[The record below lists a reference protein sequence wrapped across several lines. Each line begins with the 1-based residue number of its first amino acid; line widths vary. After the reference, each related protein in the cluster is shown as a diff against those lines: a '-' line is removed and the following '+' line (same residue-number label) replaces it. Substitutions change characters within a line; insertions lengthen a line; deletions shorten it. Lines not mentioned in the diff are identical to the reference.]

1 MKAIILTLVLQGI
14 LCIGQA
20 QFSRHIIELTDKKGT
35 IHALSNPQTF
45 LSSEAIARRKQF
57 NIAIDS
63 TDLPV
68 SKVYLDSIA
77 KAGKVEI
84 LNSSKWLNQVL
95 IKTTD
100 QAALNKISQFPFVK
114 KRSPI
119 ANRPSTINEEK
130 FIETVTETN
139 VSQTI
144 ASTKAT
150 TLNYGN
156 SSKQVNIHE
165 GEFLHN
171 KGFQGKGI
179 KIAVLDAGFFKYQNI
194 AAFDSLKINGQ
205 LKMTWDFVDN
215 NPSVNE
221 DDAHGMQCLS
231 VLAANLP
238 GTFVGTAPAASYYLF
253 RTEDVATEFPVEE
266 QNWLAAAERADS
278 IGVQMISS
286 SLGYNTFDDA
296 RFNYTYADLNGKKT
310 MITRGATM
318 ATNKGMIV
326 MNSAGNSGNSAWK
339 YLLAPSDAVDV
350 LAVGAVNNLKQ
361 VAPFSSFG
369 PSSDNRVKPDIAS
382 VGWNTFLISTNGTVA
397 QANGTSF
404 SNPNIA
410 GLIACLWQA
419 FPEFSNKE
427 IIETVR
433 KSSDRYNNPDA
444 RTGYGI
450 PNMRLAYGMLE
461 RESNIRKAKGLL
473 KADRLKV
480 YPNPITNEFTIV
492 YNGKTNGK
500 LLVQLLSIEGKLIR
514 NLSYDVLENEYYFFN
529 VNGLGS
535 QASGQYILSYK
546 DGAGAGTLRIMK

>member
-1 MKAIILTLVLQGI
+1 MKSIFLAILLQGM
-14 LCIGQA
+14 LTIGQA
-20 QFSRHIIELTDKKGT
+20 QYTRHIIELTDKKGT
-35 IHALSNPQTF
+35 VHSLSNPQTF
-45 LSSEAIARRKQF
+45 LSTETIARRKQF

-77 KAGKVEI
+77 RAGKVEI

-100 QAALNKISQFPFVK
+100 QAALNKISQFAFVK
-114 KRSPI
+114 RRAPI
-119 ANRPSTINEEK
+119 ANRPNAINEEK
-130 FIETVTETN
+130 FIETITETN
-139 VSQTI
+139 VTQTV
-144 ASTKAT
+144 ASTKTT
-150 TLNYGN
+150 TLKYGN

-194 AAFDSLKINGQ
+194 AAFDSLKVNGQ

-215 NPSVNE
+215 NASVNE

-231 VLAANLP
+231 ILAANLP
-238 GTFVGTAPAASYYLF
+238 GAFVGTAPSSSYYLF
-253 RTEDVATEFPVEE
+253 RTEDVASEFPVEE

-278 IGVQMISS
+278 IGVQLISS

-296 RFNYTYADLNGKKT
+296 SFNYTYSDMNGKKT
-310 MITRGATM
+310 MVTRGAAM
-318 ATNKGMIV
+318 ASNKGMIV
-326 MNSAGNSGNSAWK
+326 MNSAGNSGSSAWK
-339 YLLAPSDAVDV
+339 YLIAPADGVDV
-350 LAVGAVNNLKQ
+350 LAVGAVNSLKQ
-361 VAPFSSFG
+361 IAPFSSFG

-410 GLIACLWQA
+410 GLVACLWQA

-427 IIETVR
+427 IIAAVR
-433 KSSDRYNNPDA
+433 KSGDRYSNPDV

-450 PNMRLAYGMLE
+450 PNMRLAYEMLE
-461 RESNIRKAKGLL
+461 KERNIKKAKDIL
-473 KADRLKV
+473 KTDRLKI
-480 YPNPITNEFTIV
+480 YPNPMTDQFTIV

-500 LLVQLLSIEGKLIR
+500 LRVQLLSIEGKLIR

-535 QASGQYILSYK
+535 QASGQYILSYH
-546 DGAGAGTLRIMK
+546 DGVGEGTIRIMK

>member
-1 MKAIILTLVLQGI
+1 MKAIILTILLQGI
-14 LCIGQA
+14 FTIGHA
-20 QFSRHIIELTDKKGT
+20 QYTRHIIELTDKKGS
-35 IHALSNPQTF
+35 IHTLSNPQTF
-45 LSSEAIARRKQF
+45 LSPETIARRKQF

-63 TDLPV
+63 SDLPV
-68 SKVYLDSIA
+68 SKVYLDSIS

-84 LNSSKWLNQVL
+84 INTSKWLNQVL
-95 IKTTD
+95 IKTSD

-119 ANRPSTINEEK
+119 ANRPSSINQEK

-144 ASTKAT
+144 AATKAT

-156 SSKQVNIHE
+156 SIKQVNIHE

-171 KGFQGKGI
+171 KGFQGNGI

-215 NPSVNE
+215 NASVNE

-238 GTFVGTAPAASYYLF
+238 GAFVGTAPAASYYLF
-253 RTEDVATEFPVEE
+253 RTEDAATEFPVEE

-296 RFNYTYADLNGKKT
+296 SFNYTYADMNGKKT

-318 ATNKGMIV
+318 ASNKGMIV
-326 MNSAGNSGNSAWK
+326 MNSAGNSGSTAWK
-339 YLLAPSDAVDV
+339 YLIAPADAVDV

-382 VGWNTFLISTNGTVA
+382 VGWNTFLINTNGNVA

-410 GLIACLWQA
+410 GLVACLWQA

-433 KSSDRYNNPDA
+433 KSSARYNNPDA

-461 RESNIRKAKGLL
+461 KESNIRKAKGIL

-480 YPNPITNEFTIV
+480 YPNPITDDFTIV
-492 YNGKTNGK
+492 YNGKNNGK
-500 LLVQLLSIEGKLIR
+500 LSLQLLSIEGKLIR

-529 VNGLGS
+529 VNGMGAL
-535 QASGQYILSYK
+535 APGQYILSYQ
-546 DGAGAGTLRIMK
+546 DSVGAGSLRIMK

>member
-1 MKAIILTLVLQGI
+1 MKAIILTILLQGI
-14 LCIGQA
+14 FTIGHA
-20 QFSRHIIELTDKKGT
+20 QYTRHIIELTDKKGS
-35 IHALSNPQTF
+35 IHTLSNPQTF
-45 LSSEAIARRKQF
+45 LSPETIARRKQF

-63 TDLPV
+63 SDLPV
-68 SKVYLDSIA
+68 SKVYLDSIS

-84 LNSSKWLNQVL
+84 INTSKWLNQVL
-95 IKTTD
+95 IKTSD

-119 ANRPSTINEEK
+119 ANRPSSINQEK

-144 ASTKAT
+144 AATKAT

-156 SSKQVNIHE
+156 SIKQVNIHE

-171 KGFQGKGI
+171 KGFQGNGI

-215 NPSVNE
+215 NASVNE

-238 GTFVGTAPAASYYLF
+238 GAFVGTAPAASYYLF
-253 RTEDVATEFPVEE
+253 RTEDAATEFPVEE

-296 RFNYTYADLNGKKT
+296 RFNYTYADMNGKKT

-318 ATNKGMIV
+318 ASNKGMIV
-326 MNSAGNSGNSAWK
+326 MNSAGNSGSTAWK
-339 YLLAPSDAVDV
+339 YLIAPADAVDV

-382 VGWNTFLISTNGTVA
+382 VGWNTFLINTNGNVA

-410 GLIACLWQA
+410 GLVACLWQA

-461 RESNIRKAKGLL
+461 KESNIRKAKGIL

-480 YPNPITNEFTIV
+480 YPNPITDDFTIV
-492 YNGKTNGK
+492 YNGKNNGK
-500 LLVQLLSIEGKLIR
+500 LSLQLLSIEGKLIR

-529 VNGLGS
+529 VNGLG
-535 QASGQYILSYK
+535 ALAPGQYILSYQ
-546 DGAGAGTLRIMK
+546 DSVGAGSLRIMK

>member
-1 MKAIILTLVLQGI
+1 MKAIFLAILLQGI
-14 LCIGQA
+14 FAIGQA
-20 QFSRHIIELTDKKGT
+20 QYTRHIIELTDKKGT
-35 IHALSNPQTF
+35 VHSLSNPQTF
-45 LSSEAIARRKQF
+45 LSAETIARRKQF

-95 IKTTD
+95 IKTSD

-119 ANRPSTINEEK
+119 ANRPSAINEEK
-130 FIETVTETN
+130 FIETITETN
-139 VSQTI
+139 LTQTV

-156 SSKQVNIHE
+156 SIKQVNIHE

-171 KGFQGKGI
+171 KGFQGNGI

-215 NPSVNE
+215 NASVNE

-231 VLAANLP
+231 ILAANLP
-238 GTFVGTAPAASYYLF
+238 GAFVGTAPASSYYLF
-253 RTEDVATEFPVEE
+253 RTEDVASEFPVEE

-278 IGVQMISS
+278 IGVQLISS

-296 RFNYTYADLNGKKT
+296 SFNYTYADMNGKKT
-310 MITRGATM
+310 MITRGAAM
-318 ATNKGMIV
+318 ASNKGMIV
-326 MNSAGNSGNSAWK
+326 MNSAGNSGSSAWK
-339 YLLAPSDAVDV
+339 YLIAPSDGIDV
-350 LAVGAVNNLKQ
+350 LAVGAVNSLKQ
-361 VAPFSSFG
+361 IAPFSSYG

-397 QANGTSF
+397 QGNGTSF

-410 GLIACLWQA
+410 GLVACLWQA

-427 IIETVR
+427 IIAAVR
-433 KSSDRYNNPDA
+433 KSGDRYSNPDV

-450 PNMRLAYGMLE
+450 PNMRLAYEMLE
-461 RESNIRKAKGLL
+461 RERNSIKAKGIL
-473 KADRLKV
+473 KADRLRI
-480 YPNPITNEFTIV
+480 YPNPMTDQFTIV

-500 LLVQLLSIEGKLIR
+500 LSVQLLSMDGKMIR

-529 VNGLGS
+529 VNGLGI
-535 QASGQYILSYK
+535 QGSGQYILSYK
-546 DGAGAGTLRIMK
+546 DGIGAGTLRIMK

>member
-1 MKAIILTLVLQGI
+1 MKEIILTLVLQGI

-20 QFSRHIIELTDKKGT
+20 QYTRHIIELTDKKGT
-35 IHALSNPQTF
+35 THALSNPQTF
-45 LSSEAIARRKQF
+45 LSSETIARRKQF

-77 KAGKVEI
+77 NAGKIEI

-95 IKTTD
+95 IKTSD

-194 AAFDSLKINGQ
+194 TAFDSLKINGQ

-215 NPSVNE
+215 NASVNE

-238 GTFVGTAPAASYYLF
+238 GAFVGTAPAASYYLF

-296 RFNYTYADLNGKKT
+296 RFNYTYADMNGKKT

-326 MNSAGNSGNSAWK
+326 MNSAGNSGSSAWK
-339 YLLAPSDAVDV
+339 YLLAPADAVDV

-382 VGWNTFLISTNGTVA
+382 VGWNTFLINTNGNVA

-410 GLIACLWQA
+410 GLVACLWQA

-461 RESNIRKAKGLL
+461 KENNIRKAKGIL

-480 YPNPITNEFTIV
+480 YPNPITDEFTIV
-492 YNGKTNGK
+492 YNGKNNGK
-500 LLVQLLSIEGKLIR
+500 LSLQLLSIEGKLIR

-546 DGAGAGTLRIMK
+546 DGLGAGTLRIMK

>member
-1 MKAIILTLVLQGI
+1 MRAIILAILLQGI
-14 LCIGQA
+14 FTIGHA
-20 QFSRHIIELTDKKGT
+20 QFTRHIIELTDKKGT
-35 IHALSNPQTF
+35 IHTLSNPQTF
-45 LSSEAIARRKQF
+45 LSPETISRRKQF

-84 LNSSKWLNQVL
+84 INSSKWLNQVL
-95 IKTTD
+95 IKTSD
-100 QAALNKISQFPFVK
+100 QSALNKISQFPFVK
-114 KRSPI
+114 KRFPI
-119 ANRPSTINEEK
+119 ASRPSTINQEK

-144 ASTKAT
+144 AATKAT

-156 SSKQVNIHE
+156 SIKQVNIHE

-171 KGFQGKGI
+171 KGFQGNGI

-194 AAFDSLKINGQ
+194 AAFDSLKINGR
-205 LKMTWDFVDN
+205 LKMTWDFIDN
-215 NPSVNE
+215 NASVNE

-231 VLAANLP
+231 ILAANLP
-238 GTFVGTAPAASYYLF
+238 GTFVGTAPASSYYLF
-253 RTEDVATEFPVEE
+253 RTEDAASEFPVEE
-266 QNWLAAAERADS
+266 QNWLAAAEKADS

-296 RFNYTYADLNGKKT
+296 SFNYTYADMNGKKT

-318 ATNKGMIV
+318 ASNKGMIV
-326 MNSAGNSGNSAWK
+326 MNSAGNSGSTAWK
-339 YLLAPSDAVDV
+339 YLIAPADAVDV

-397 QANGTSF
+397 QGNGTSF

-410 GLIACLWQA
+410 GLVACLWQA

-427 IIETVR
+427 IIDAVR
-433 KSSDRYNNPDA
+433 KSGDRYSNPDA

-450 PNMRLAYGMLE
+450 PNMRLAYEMLDKE
-461 RESNIRKAKGLL
+461 RKIRKAKAIL
-473 KADRLKV
+473 KADRLRI
-480 YPNPITNEFTIV
+480 YPNPMTDQFTIV
-492 YNGKTNGK
+492 YNGKSNGK
-500 LLVQLLSIEGKLIR
+500 LSAQLLSMEGKLIR
-514 NLSYDVLENEYYFFN
+514 TLSYDVLENEYYFFN
-529 VNGLGS
+529 VNGLG
-535 QASGQYILSYK
+535 ALPFGQYILSYQ
-546 DGAGAGTLRIMK
+546 DGVGAGTLRIMK

>member
-1 MKAIILTLVLQGI
+1 MKAIILTILLQGI
-14 LCIGQA
+14 FTIGHA
-20 QFSRHIIELTDKKGT
+20 QYTRHIIELTDKKGS
-35 IHALSNPQTF
+35 IHTLSNPQTF
-45 LSSEAIARRKQF
+45 LSPETIARRKQF

-63 TDLPV
+63 SDLPV
-68 SKVYLDSIA
+68 SKVYLDSIS

-84 LNSSKWLNQVL
+84 INTSKWLNQVL
-95 IKTTD
+95 IKTSD

-119 ANRPSTINEEK
+119 ANRPSSINQEK

-144 ASTKAT
+144 AATKAT

-156 SSKQVNIHE
+156 SIKQVNIHE

-171 KGFQGKGI
+171 KGFQGNGI

-215 NPSVNE
+215 NASVNE

-238 GTFVGTAPAASYYLF
+238 GAFVGTAPAASYYLF
-253 RTEDVATEFPVEE
+253 RTEDAATEFPVEE

-286 SLGYNTFDDA
+286 SLGYNTFDDV
-296 RFNYTYADLNGKKT
+296 RFNYTYADMNGKKT

-318 ATNKGMIV
+318 ASNKGMIV
-326 MNSAGNSGNSAWK
+326 MNSAGNSGSTAWK
-339 YLLAPSDAVDV
+339 YLIAPADAVDV

-382 VGWNTFLISTNGTVA
+382 VGWNTFLINTNGNVA

-410 GLIACLWQA
+410 GLVACLWQA

-461 RESNIRKAKGLL
+461 KESNIRKAKGIL

-480 YPNPITNEFTIV
+480 YPNPITDDFTIV
-492 YNGKTNGK
+492 YNGKNNGK
-500 LLVQLLSIEGKLIR
+500 LSLQLLSIEGKMIR

-529 VNGLGS
+529 VNGLG
-535 QASGQYILSYK
+535 ALAPGQYILSYQ
-546 DGAGAGTLRIMK
+546 DSVGAGSLRIMK

>member
-1 MKAIILTLVLQGI
+1 MKALILTLFFQGI

-20 QFSRHIIELTDKKGT
+20 QFTRHIIELTDKKGT
-35 IHALSNPQTF
+35 THVLSNPQTF

-84 LNSSKWLNQVL
+84 LNTSKWLNQVL
-95 IKTTD
+95 IKTSD
-100 QAALNKISQFPFVK
+100 QAALIKISQFPFVK

-215 NPSVNE
+215 NASVNE

-231 VLAANLP
+231 ILAANLP
-238 GTFVGTAPAASYYLF
+238 GAFVGTAPAASYYLF

-278 IGVQMISS
+278 IGVQLISS

-339 YLLAPSDAVDV
+339 YLLAPADAVDV

-361 VAPFSSFG
+361 IAPFSSFG

-410 GLIACLWQA
+410 GLVACLWQA
-419 FPEFSNKE
+419 FPEFTNKE
-427 IIETVR
+427 IIEAVR
-433 KSSDRYNNPDA
+433 KSSDSYNNPNA

-461 RESNIRKAKGLL
+461 KESNIRKAKGIL

-480 YPNPITNEFTIV
+480 YPNPIIDEFTIV

-500 LLVQLLSIEGKLIR
+500 LSLQLLSIEGKLIR
-514 NLSYDVLENEYYFFN
+514 NLSYNVMENEYYFFN

-535 QASGQYILSYK
+535 LGAGQYILSYQ
-546 DGAGAGTLRIMK
+546 DSVGSGSLRIMK

>member
-1 MKAIILTLVLQGI
+1 MKAIFLAILLQGI
-14 LCIGQA
+14 FAIGQA
-20 QFSRHIIELTDKKGT
+20 QYTRHIIELTDKKGT
-35 IHALSNPQTF
+35 VHSLSNPQTF
-45 LSSEAIARRKQF
+45 LSTETIARRKQF

-95 IKTTD
+95 IKTSD

-114 KRSPI
+114 KRFPI
-119 ANRPSTINEEK
+119 ANRPNTNSEEK
-130 FIETVTETN
+130 FIETITETN
-139 VSQTI
+139 LTQTV

-156 SSKQVNIHE
+156 SIKQVNIHE

-171 KGFQGKGI
+171 KGFQGNGI

-215 NPSVNE
+215 NASVNE

-231 VLAANLP
+231 ILAANLP
-238 GTFVGTAPAASYYLF
+238 GAFVGTAPASSYYLF
-253 RTEDVATEFPVEE
+253 RTEDVASEFPVEE

-278 IGVQMISS
+278 IGVQLISS

-296 RFNYTYADLNGKKT
+296 SFNYTYADMNGKKT
-310 MITRGATM
+310 MITRGAAM
-318 ATNKGMIV
+318 ASNKGMIV
-326 MNSAGNSGNSAWK
+326 MNSAGNSGSSAWK
-339 YLLAPSDAVDV
+339 YLIAPSDGIDV
-350 LAVGAVNNLKQ
+350 LAVGAVNSLKQ
-361 VAPFSSFG
+361 IAPFSSYG

-397 QANGTSF
+397 QGNGTSF

-410 GLIACLWQA
+410 GLVACLWQA

-427 IIETVR
+427 IIAAVR
-433 KSSDRYNNPDA
+433 KSGDRYSNPDV

-450 PNMRLAYGMLE
+450 PNMRLAYEILE
-461 RESNIRKAKGLL
+461 KERNSRKAKGIL
-473 KADRLKV
+473 KADRLRI
-480 YPNPITNEFTIV
+480 YPNPMTDQFTIV

-500 LLVQLLSIEGKLIR
+500 LLVQLLSMDGKMIR

-529 VNGLGS
+529 VNGLGI
-535 QASGQYILSYK
+535 QGSGQYILSYK
-546 DGAGAGTLRIMK
+546 DGIGAGTLKIMK

>member
-1 MKAIILTLVLQGI
+1 MKAIILTLVFQGI

-296 RFNYTYADLNGKKT
+296 GFNYTYADLNGKKT

-461 RESNIRKAKGLL
+461 KESNIRKAKGLL

-546 DGAGAGTLRIMK
+546 DGESAGTLRIMK

>member
-14 LCIGQA
+14 LCIGHA
-20 QFSRHIIELTDKKGT
+20 QFTRHIIELTDKKGT

-114 KRSPI
+114 KGSPI
-119 ANRPSTINEEK
+119 ANRPSIINEEK

-139 VSQTI
+139 ISQRI

-238 GTFVGTAPAASYYLF
+238 GAFVGTAPGASYYLF

-266 QNWLAAAERADS
+266 QNWLAAAEKADS

-326 MNSAGNSGNSAWK
+326 MNSAGNSGNSSWK
-339 YLLAPSDAVDV
+339 YILAPSDAVDV

-461 RESNIRKAKGLL
+461 KESNIRKAKGLL

-480 YPNPITNEFTIV
+480 FPNPMTDEFTIV

-546 DGAGAGTLRIMK
+546 DGEGAGTLRIMK

>member
-296 RFNYTYADLNGKKT
+296 GFNYTYADLNGKKT

-461 RESNIRKAKGLL
+461 KESNIRKAKGLL

-546 DGAGAGTLRIMK
+546 DGESAGTLRIMK

>member
-1 MKAIILTLVLQGI
+1 MKAIILTILLQGI
-14 LCIGQA
+14 FTIGHA
-20 QFSRHIIELTDKKGT
+20 QYTRHIIELTDKKGS
-35 IHALSNPQTF
+35 IHTLSNPQTF
-45 LSSEAIARRKQF
+45 LSPETIARRKQF

-63 TDLPV
+63 SDLPV
-68 SKVYLDSIA
+68 SKVYLDSIS

-84 LNSSKWLNQVL
+84 INTSKWLNQVL
-95 IKTTD
+95 IKTSD

-119 ANRPSTINEEK
+119 ANRPSSINQEK

-144 ASTKAT
+144 AATKAT

-156 SSKQVNIHE
+156 SIKQVNIHE

-171 KGFQGKGI
+171 KGFQGNGI

-215 NPSVNE
+215 NASVNE

-238 GTFVGTAPAASYYLF
+238 GAFVGTAPAASYYLF
-253 RTEDVATEFPVEE
+253 RTEDAATEFPVEE

-296 RFNYTYADLNGKKT
+296 RFNYTYADMNGKKT

-318 ATNKGMIV
+318 ASNKGMIV
-326 MNSAGNSGNSAWK
+326 MNSAGNSGSTAWK
-339 YLLAPSDAVDV
+339 YLIAPADAVDV

-382 VGWNTFLISTNGTVA
+382 VGWNTFLINTNGNVA

-410 GLIACLWQA
+410 GLVACLWQA

-461 RESNIRKAKGLL
+461 KESNIRKAKGIL
-473 KADRLKV
+473 KADLLKV
-480 YPNPITNEFTIV
+480 YPNPITDDFTIV
-492 YNGKTNGK
+492 YNGKNNGK
-500 LLVQLLSIEGKLIR
+500 LSLQLLSIEGKLIR

-529 VNGLGS
+529 VNGLG
-535 QASGQYILSYK
+535 ALAPGQYILSYQ
-546 DGAGAGTLRIMK
+546 DSVGAGSLRIMK

>member
-1 MKAIILTLVLQGI
+1 MKSTILVILFHAILTTGH
-14 LCIGQA
+14 A
-20 QFSRHIIELTDKKGT
+20 QYSRYIIELTDKKGT
-35 IHALSNPQTF
+35 SHSLANPQTY
-45 LSSEAIARRKQF
+45 LSPETIARRKQF
-57 NIAIDS
+57 SIAIDS

-95 IKTTD
+95 IRTTD
-100 QAALNKISQFPFVK
+100 QAALNKISQYAFVK

-119 ANRPSTINEEK
+119 ANRPSATNEGK
-130 FIETVTETN
+130 FIETITAIN
-139 VSQTI
+139 GSQTI
-144 ASTKAT
+144 ASTKTT
-150 TLNYGN
+150 TLKYGN
-156 SSKQVNIHE
+156 SSRQVSIHE

-179 KIAVLDAGFFKYQNI
+179 KIAVLDAGFLRYQNI

-205 LKMTWDFVDN
+205 LKMTWDFVN
-215 NPSVNE
+215 NNASVNE
-221 DDAHGMQCLS
+221 DDAHGTHCLS
-231 VLAANLP
+231 ILAANLP
-238 GTFVGTAPAASYYLF
+238 GAFVGTAPASSYYLF
-253 RTEDVATEFPVEE
+253 RTEDVASEFPVEE

-286 SLGYNTFDDA
+286 SLGYYTFDDA
-296 RFNYTYADLNGKKT
+296 SFNYTYADMNGKKT
-310 MITRGATM
+310 MVTRAASM
-318 ATNKGMIV
+318 ASNKGMIV
-326 MNSAGNSGNSAWK
+326 MNSAGNSGSSAWK
-339 YLLAPSDAVDV
+339 YIIAPADGVDV

-361 VAPFSSFG
+361 IAPFSSFG

-427 IIETVR
+427 IIAAVR
-433 KSSDRYNNPDA
+433 KSGDRYSNPDI

-450 PNMRLAYGMLE
+450 PNMRLAYEMLE
-461 RESNIRKAKGLL
+461 KEMDSRKAKAIL
-473 KADRLKV
+473 KADRIKI
-480 YPNPITNEFTIV
+480 YPNPMTDQFTIV
-492 YNGKTNGK
+492 YNGKANGK
-500 LLVQLLSIEGKLIR
+500 LSVQLLSMDGKLIR
-514 NLSYDVLENEYYFFN
+514 NLSYEVMENEYYFFN
-529 VNGLGS
+529 VTGLAA
-535 QASGQYILSYK
+535 QAPGQYMLSYQ
-546 DGAGAGTLRIMK
+546 DGIGAGTLRIMK

>member
-1 MKAIILTLVLQGI
+1 
-14 LCIGQA
+14 
-20 QFSRHIIELTDKKGT
+20 
-35 IHALSNPQTF
+35 
-45 LSSEAIARRKQF
+45 
-57 NIAIDS
+57 
-63 TDLPV
+63 V

-95 IKTTD
+95 IRTTD

-139 VSQTI
+139 ISQTI

-150 TLNYGN
+150 ILNYGN

-238 GTFVGTAPAASYYLF
+238 GAFVGTAPAASYYLF

-326 MNSAGNSGNSAWK
+326 MKSAGNSGNSAWK
-339 YLLAPSDAVDV
+339 YLLAPADAVDV

-461 RESNIRKAKGLL
+461 KESNIRKAKVLL
-473 KADRLKV
+473 KVDRLKV
-480 YPNPITNEFTIV
+480 YPNPMTDEFTIV

-546 DGAGAGTLRIMK
+546 DGVGAGTLRIMK

>member
-1 MKAIILTLVLQGI
+1 MKAIILTLLLQGI

-20 QFSRHIIELTDKKGT
+20 QFTRHIIELTDKKGT
-35 IHALSNPQTF
+35 THALSNPQTF
-45 LSSEAIARRKQF
+45 LSSETITRRKQF

-95 IKTTD
+95 IKTSD

-119 ANRPSTINEEK
+119 ANRPSTINEDK

-156 SSKQVNIHE
+156 SIKQVNIHE

-215 NPSVNE
+215 NASVNE

-238 GTFVGTAPAASYYLF
+238 GAFVGTAPAASYYLF

-296 RFNYTYADLNGKKT
+296 RFNYTYADMNGKKT

-326 MNSAGNSGNSAWK
+326 MNSAGNSGSTAWK
-339 YLLAPSDAVDV
+339 YLIAPADAVDV

-382 VGWNTFLISTNGTVA
+382 VGWNTFLINTNGNVA

-410 GLIACLWQA
+410 GLVACLWQA

-461 RESNIRKAKGLL
+461 KENNIRKAKDIL
-473 KADRLKV
+473 KTDRLKV
-480 YPNPITNEFTIV
+480 YPNPMTDEFTIV

-500 LLVQLLSIEGKLIR
+500 LSLQLLSMEGKLIR

-546 DGAGAGTLRIMK
+546 DGLGAGTLRIMK

>member
-57 NIAIDS
+57 NITIDS

-68 SKVYLDSIA
+68 SKAYLDSIA

-114 KRSPI
+114 KTSPI

-139 VSQTI
+139 ASQTI

-326 MNSAGNSGNSAWK
+326 MNSAGNSGNSSWK

-382 VGWNTFLISTNGTVA
+382 VGWNTFLISINGTVA

-480 YPNPITNEFTIV
+480 YPNPMTDEFTIV

-546 DGAGAGTLRIMK
+546 DGEGAGTLRIMK

>member
-14 LCIGQA
+14 FCVGQA
-20 QFSRHIIELTDKKGT
+20 QYTRHIIELTDKKGT
-35 IHALSNPQTF
+35 THALSNPQTF
-45 LSSEAIARRKQF
+45 LSSETIARRKQF

-119 ANRPSTINEEK
+119 ANRPSTINEDK

-144 ASTKAT
+144 VSTKAT

-156 SSKQVNIHE
+156 SSKQVNIHA

-215 NPSVNE
+215 NASVNE

-238 GTFVGTAPAASYYLF
+238 GAFVGTAPAASYYLF
-253 RTEDVATEFPVEE
+253 RTEDAATEFPVEE

-296 RFNYTYADLNGKKT
+296 LFNYTYADMNGKKT

-318 ATNKGMIV
+318 ASNKGMIV
-326 MNSAGNSGNSAWK
+326 MNSAGNSGSSAWK
-339 YLLAPSDAVDV
+339 YLLAPADAVDV

-382 VGWNTFLISTNGTVA
+382 VGWNTFLINTNGNVA

-410 GLIACLWQA
+410 GLVACLWQA

-461 RESNIRKAKGLL
+461 KENNIRKAKGIL
-473 KADRLKV
+473 KTDRLKV
-480 YPNPITNEFTIV
+480 YPNPMTDEFTIV
-492 YNGKTNGK
+492 YNGKNNGK
-500 LLVQLLSIEGKLIR
+500 LSLQLLSIEGKLIR

-546 DGAGAGTLRIMK
+546 DGLGAGTLRIMK

>member
-1 MKAIILTLVLQGI
+1 MKAIILAVVLQGI
-14 LCIGQA
+14 VIIGHA
-20 QFSRHIIELTDKKGT
+20 QYTRHIIELTDKKGT
-35 IHALSNPQTF
+35 IYSLSNPQTF
-45 LSSEAIARRKQF
+45 LSPETIARRKQF

-95 IKTTD
+95 IKTSD

-119 ANRPSTINEEK
+119 ASRPSTINQEK

-139 VSQTI
+139 ITQTVA
-144 ASTKAT
+144 ASKAT

-156 SSKQVNIHE
+156 SIKQVNIHE

-171 KGFQGKGI
+171 KGFQGNGI

-215 NPSVNE
+215 NASVNE

-231 VLAANLP
+231 ILAANLP
-238 GTFVGTAPAASYYLF
+238 GAFVGTAPASSYYLF
-253 RTEDVATEFPVEE
+253 RTEDVASEFPVEE
-266 QNWLAAAERADS
+266 QNWLAAAEKADS

-296 RFNYTYADLNGKKT
+296 SFNYTYADMNGKKT

-318 ATNKGMIV
+318 ASNKWMIV
-326 MNSAGNSGNSAWK
+326 MNSAGNSGTSAWK
-339 YLLAPSDAVDV
+339 FLIAPADAVDV
-350 LAVGAVNNLKQ
+350 LAVGAVNSLKQ
-361 VAPFSSFG
+361 IAPFSSYG

-382 VGWNTFLISTNGTVA
+382 VGWNTFLINTNGNVA

-410 GLIACLWQA
+410 GLVACLWEA

-427 IIETVR
+427 IIAAVR
-433 KSSDRYNNPDA
+433 RSGDRYSNPDT

-450 PNMRLAYGMLE
+450 PNMRLAYEMLE
-461 RESNIRKAKGLL
+461 KEKTTRKAKAIL
-473 KADRLKV
+473 KTDRLKL
-480 YPNPITNEFTIV
+480 YPNPITDQFTIV

-500 LLVQLLSIEGKLIR
+500 LSLQLLSMEGKSIR
-514 NLSYDVLENEYYFFN
+514 NLSYDVVENEYYFFN
-529 VNGLGS
+529 VTGLGS
-535 QASGQYILSYK
+535 LASGQYILTYQ
-546 DGAGAGTLRIMK
+546 DGVGAGTLRIMK

>member
-1 MKAIILTLVLQGI
+1 MKAIILAILSQGI
-14 LCIGQA
+14 LTLVHA
-20 QFSRHIIELTDKKGT
+20 QYTRHIIELRDKKGT
-35 IHALSNPQTF
+35 IHSLSNPQTF
-45 LSSEAIARRKQF
+45 LSAETIARRKQF

-68 SKVYLDSIA
+68 SKVYIDSIA
-77 KAGKVEI
+77 KTGKVEI
-84 LNSSKWLNQVL
+84 LNTSKWLNQVL
-95 IKTTD
+95 IKTSD
-100 QAALNKISQFPFVK
+100 QAALNKISQYSFVK

-119 ANRPSTINEEK
+119 ASRPSAISEDKFTETI
-130 FIETVTETN
+130 TATN
-139 VSQTI
+139 VSQTVAAAK
-144 ASTKAT
+144 ASS
-150 TLNYGN
+150 LNYGN

-215 NPSVNE
+215 NASVNE

-238 GTFVGTAPAASYYLF
+238 GAFIGTAPASSYYLF
-253 RTEDVATEFPVEE
+253 RTEDVASEFPVEE
-266 QNWLAAAERADS
+266 QNWLAAAEKADS
-278 IGVQMISS
+278 IGVQLISS

-296 RFNYTYADLNGKKT
+296 SFNYTYADMNGKKA

-318 ATNKGMIV
+318 ASQKGMIV

-339 YLLAPSDAVDV
+339 YIIAPADALDV
-350 LAVGAVNNLKQ
+350 LAVGAVNSLKQ
-361 VAPFSSFG
+361 IAPFSSYG

-397 QANGTSF
+397 QGNGTSF

-410 GLIACLWQA
+410 GLVACLWQA

-427 IIETVR
+427 IIDAVR
-433 KSSDRYNNPDA
+433 KSGDRYDNPDT

-450 PNMRLAYGMLE
+450 PNMRLAFEMLDKE
-461 RESNIRKAKGLL
+461 RNIRKAKAIL
-473 KADRLKV
+473 KSDRLKI
-480 YPNPITNEFTIV
+480 YPNPMTDQFTIV
-492 YNGKTNGK
+492 YNGKANGK
-500 LLVQLLSIEGKLIR
+500 LSVQLLSIEGKLIR
-514 NLSYDVLENEYYFFN
+514 NISYDVLENEYYFFN
-529 VNGLGS
+529 LNGLGNL
-535 QASGQYILSYK
+535 ASGQYLLSYQ
-546 DGAGAGTLRIMK
+546 DSIGPGSLRIMK

>member
-1 MKAIILTLVLQGI
+1 MKAIILTILLQGI
-14 LCIGQA
+14 FTIGHA
-20 QFSRHIIELTDKKGT
+20 QYTRHIIELTDKKGS
-35 IHALSNPQTF
+35 IHTLSNPQTF
-45 LSSEAIARRKQF
+45 LSPETIARRKQF

-63 TDLPV
+63 SDLPV
-68 SKVYLDSIA
+68 SKVYLDSIS

-84 LNSSKWLNQVL
+84 INTSKWLNQVL
-95 IKTTD
+95 IKTSD

-119 ANRPSTINEEK
+119 ANRPSSINQEK

-144 ASTKAT
+144 AATKAT

-156 SSKQVNIHE
+156 SIKQVNIHE

-171 KGFQGKGI
+171 KGFQGNGI

-215 NPSVNE
+215 NASVNE

-238 GTFVGTAPAASYYLF
+238 GAFVGTAPAASYYLF
-253 RTEDVATEFPVEE
+253 RTEDAATEFPVEE
-266 QNWLAAAERADS
+266 QNWLAAAEKADS

-296 RFNYTYADLNGKKT
+296 RFNYTYADMNGKKT

-318 ATNKGMIV
+318 ASNKGMIV
-326 MNSAGNSGNSAWK
+326 MNSAGNSGSTAWK
-339 YLLAPSDAVDV
+339 YLIAPADAVDV

-382 VGWNTFLISTNGTVA
+382 VGWNTFLINTNGNVA

-410 GLIACLWQA
+410 GLVACLWQA

-461 RESNIRKAKGLL
+461 KESNIRKAKGIL

-480 YPNPITNEFTIV
+480 YPNPITDDFTIV
-492 YNGKTNGK
+492 YNGKNNGK
-500 LLVQLLSIEGKLIR
+500 LSLQLLSIEGKMIR

-529 VNGLGS
+529 VNGLG
-535 QASGQYILSYK
+535 ALAPGQYILSYQ
-546 DGAGAGTLRIMK
+546 DSVGAGSLRIMK

>member
-1 MKAIILTLVLQGI
+1 MKAIILTLLLQGI

-20 QFSRHIIELTDKKGT
+20 QFTRHIIELTDKKGT
-35 IHALSNPQTF
+35 THALSNPQTF
-45 LSSEAIARRKQF
+45 LSSETIARRKQF

-100 QAALNKISQFPFVK
+100 QVALNKISQFPFVK

-156 SSKQVNIHE
+156 SIKQVNIHE

-215 NPSVNE
+215 NASVNE

-238 GTFVGTAPAASYYLF
+238 GAFVGTAPGASYYLF
-253 RTEDVATEFPVEE
+253 RTEDAATEFPVEE

-326 MNSAGNSGNSAWK
+326 MNSAGNSGSTAWK
-339 YLLAPSDAVDV
+339 YLIAPADAVDV

-382 VGWNTFLISTNGTVA
+382 VGWNTFLINTNGNVA

-410 GLIACLWQA
+410 GLVACLWQA

-461 RESNIRKAKGLL
+461 KENNIRKAKGIL
-473 KADRLKV
+473 KTDRLKV
-480 YPNPITNEFTIV
+480 YPNPMTDEFTIV

-500 LLVQLLSIEGKLIR
+500 LSLQLLSMEGKLIR

>member
-68 SKVYLDSIA
+68 SKAYLDSIA

-238 GTFVGTAPAASYYLF
+238 GAFVGTAPAASYYLF

-266 QNWLAAAERADS
+266 QNWLAAAEKADS

-318 ATNKGMIV
+318 ATNKGMVV

-369 PSSDNRVKPDIAS
+369 PSADNRVKPDIAS

-461 RESNIRKAKGLL
+461 RESNIRKAKGIL

-480 YPNPITNEFTIV
+480 YPNPMTDEFTIV

>member
-1 MKAIILTLVLQGI
+1 MKAIFLAILLQGI
-14 LCIGQA
+14 FTIGQA
-20 QFSRHIIELTDKKGT
+20 QYTRHIIELTDKKGT
-35 IHALSNPQTF
+35 SHSLSNPQTF
-45 LSSEAIARRKQF
+45 LSAETIARRKQF

-95 IKTTD
+95 IKTSD

-119 ANRPSTINEEK
+119 ANRPSTSNEEK

-139 VSQTI
+139 VSQT
-144 ASTKAT
+144 AVSTMAT
-150 TLNYGN
+150 ILKYGN
-156 SSKQVNIHE
+156 SIRQVNIHE

-194 AAFDSLKINGQ
+194 AAFDSLNFNGQ
-205 LKMTWDFVDN
+205 LKMTWDYVDN
-215 NPSVNE
+215 NASVNE
-221 DDAHGMQCLS
+221 DDAHGMHCLS
-231 VLAANLP
+231 ILAANLP
-238 GTFVGTAPAASYYLF
+238 GAFVGTAPAASYYLF
-253 RTEDVATEFPVEE
+253 RTEDVASEFPVEE

-296 RFNYTYADLNGKKT
+296 SFNYTYADMNGKKT
-310 MITRGATM
+310 MVTRGAAM
-318 ATNKGMIV
+318 ASNKGMIV
-326 MNSAGNSGNSAWK
+326 MNSAGNSGTSAWK
-339 YLLAPSDAVDV
+339 FLIAPADAVDV
-350 LAVGAVNNLKQ
+350 LAVGAVNSLKQ
-361 VAPFSSFG
+361 IAPFSSYG

-382 VGWNTFLISTNGTVA
+382 VGWNTFLINTNGTVS

-410 GLIACLWQA
+410 GLVACLWEA

-427 IIETVR
+427 IIAAVR
-433 KSSDRYNNPDA
+433 RSGDRYSNPDT

-450 PNMRLAYGMLE
+450 PNMRLAYEMLE
-461 RESNIRKAKGLL
+461 KEKTTRKAKAIL
-473 KADRLKV
+473 KTDRLKL
-480 YPNPITNEFTIV
+480 YPNPITDQFTIV

-500 LLVQLLSIEGKLIR
+500 LSLQLLSMEGKLIR
-514 NLSYDVLENEYYFFN
+514 NLTYDVVENEYYFFN
-529 VNGLGS
+529 VTGLGS
-535 QASGQYILSYK
+535 LASGQYILTYQ
-546 DGAGAGTLRIMK
+546 DGIGAGTLRIMK

>member
-20 QFSRHIIELTDKKGT
+20 QFTRHIIELTDKKGT

-45 LSSEAIARRKQF
+45 LSSEAIARRKHF

-238 GTFVGTAPAASYYLF
+238 GAFVGTAPAASYYLF

-461 RESNIRKAKGLL
+461 KESNIRKAKGLL
-473 KADRLKV
+473 KTDRLKV
-480 YPNPITNEFTIV
+480 YPNPMTDEFTIV

-500 LLVQLLSIEGKLIR
+500 LSLQLLSIEGKLIR

>member
-1 MKAIILTLVLQGI
+1 MKAIFLAILLQGI
-14 LCIGQA
+14 FTIGQA
-20 QFSRHIIELTDKKGT
+20 QYTRHIIELTDKKGT
-35 IHALSNPQTF
+35 SHSLSNPQTF
-45 LSSEAIARRKQF
+45 LSAETIARRKQF

-95 IKTTD
+95 IKTSD

-114 KRSPI
+114 KRLPI
-119 ANRPSTINEEK
+119 ANRPSTNNEEK

-139 VSQTI
+139 VSQT
-144 ASTKAT
+144 AVSTMAT
-150 TLNYGN
+150 ILKYGN
-156 SSKQVNIHE
+156 SIRQVNIHE

-238 GTFVGTAPAASYYLF
+238 GAFVGTAPAASYYLF

-339 YLLAPSDAVDV
+339 YLLAPADAVDV

-461 RESNIRKAKGLL
+461 KESNIRKAKGLL

-480 YPNPITNEFTIV
+480 YPNPITDEFTIV

-500 LLVQLLSIEGKLIR
+500 LSLQLLSIEGKLIR

-546 DGAGAGTLRIMK
+546 DGEGAGTLRIMK

>member
-1 MKAIILTLVLQGI
+1 MKAIFLAILLQGI
-14 LCIGQA
+14 FTIGQA
-20 QFSRHIIELTDKKGT
+20 QYTRHIIELTDKKGT
-35 IHALSNPQTF
+35 SHSLSNPQTF
-45 LSSEAIARRKQF
+45 LSAETIARRKQF

-95 IKTTD
+95 IKTSD

-119 ANRPSTINEEK
+119 ANRPSTSNEEK

-139 VSQTI
+139 VSQT
-144 ASTKAT
+144 AVSTMAT
-150 TLNYGN
+150 ILKYGN
-156 SSKQVNIHE
+156 SIRQVNIHE

-194 AAFDSLKINGQ
+194 AAFDSLNFNGQ
-205 LKMTWDFVDN
+205 LKMTWDYVDN
-215 NPSVNE
+215 NASVNE
-221 DDAHGMQCLS
+221 DDAHGMHCLS
-231 VLAANLP
+231 ILAANLP
-238 GTFVGTAPAASYYLF
+238 GAFVGTAPAASYYLF
-253 RTEDVATEFPVEE
+253 RTEDVASEFPVEE

-296 RFNYTYADLNGKKT
+296 SFNYTYADMNGKKT
-310 MITRGATM
+310 MVTRGAAM
-318 ATNKGMIV
+318 ASNKGMIV
-326 MNSAGNSGNSAWK
+326 MNSAGNSGTSAWK
-339 YLLAPSDAVDV
+339 FLIAPADAVDV
-350 LAVGAVNNLKQ
+350 LAVGAVNSLKQ
-361 VAPFSSFG
+361 IAPFSSYG

-382 VGWNTFLISTNGTVA
+382 VGWNTFLINTNGTVS

-410 GLIACLWQA
+410 GLVACLWEA

-427 IIETVR
+427 IIAAVR
-433 KSSDRYNNPDA
+433 RSGDRYSNPDT

-450 PNMRLAYGMLE
+450 PNMRLAYEMLE
-461 RESNIRKAKGLL
+461 KEKTTRKAKAIL
-473 KADRLKV
+473 KTDRLKL
-480 YPNPITNEFTIV
+480 YPNPITDQFTIV

-500 LLVQLLSIEGKLIR
+500 LSLQLLSMEGKLIK
-514 NLSYDVLENEYYFFN
+514 NLTYDVVENEYYFFN
-529 VNGLGS
+529 VTGLGS
-535 QASGQYILSYK
+535 LASGQYILTYQ
-546 DGAGAGTLRIMK
+546 DGIGAGTLRIMK

>member
-1 MKAIILTLVLQGI
+1 MKAIFLAILLQGM
-14 LCIGQA
+14 LTIGQA
-20 QFSRHIIELTDKKGT
+20 QYTRHIIELTDKKGT
-35 IHALSNPQTF
+35 VHSLSNPQTF
-45 LSSEAIARRKQF
+45 LSVETIARRKQF

-95 IKTTD
+95 IKTSD
-100 QAALNKISQFPFVK
+100 QAALNKISQFAFVK
-114 KRSPI
+114 KRFPI
-119 ANRPSTINEEK
+119 ANRPSATNEVK
-130 FIETVTETN
+130 FIETTTETN
-139 VSQTI
+139 VTQTV

-150 TLNYGN
+150 TLQYGN

-194 AAFDSLKINGQ
+194 TAFDSLKVNGQ

-215 NPSVNE
+215 NASVNE

-231 VLAANLP
+231 ILAANLP
-238 GTFVGTAPAASYYLF
+238 GAFVGTAPASSYYLF
-253 RTEDVATEFPVEE
+253 RTEDVASEFPVEE

-278 IGVQMISS
+278 IGVQLISS

-296 RFNYTYADLNGKKT
+296 SFNYAYADMNGKKT
-310 MITRGATM
+310 MVTRGAAM
-318 ATNKGMIV
+318 ASNKGMIV
-326 MNSAGNSGNSAWK
+326 MNSAGNSGSSAWK
-339 YLLAPSDAVDV
+339 YLIAPADGVDV
-350 LAVGAVNNLKQ
+350 LAVGAVNSLKQ
-361 VAPFSSFG
+361 IAPFSSFG

-410 GLIACLWQA
+410 GLVACLWQA
-419 FPEFSNKE
+419 FPECSNKE
-427 IIETVR
+427 IIATVR
-433 KSSDRYNNPDA
+433 KSGDRYSNPDV

-450 PNMRLAYGMLE
+450 PNMRVAYEMLE
-461 RESNIRKAKGLL
+461 KERNIKKAKAIL
-473 KADRLKV
+473 KTDRLKI
-480 YPNPITNEFTIV
+480 YPNPMTDQFTIV
-492 YNGKTNGK
+492 YNGKSNGK

-535 QASGQYILSYK
+535 QASGQYILFFQDG
-546 DGAGAGTLRIMK
+546 DGAGTIRIMK

>member
-1 MKAIILTLVLQGI
+1 MKAIFLAILLQGI
-14 LCIGQA
+14 FAIGQA
-20 QFSRHIIELTDKKGT
+20 QYTRHIIELTDKKGT
-35 IHALSNPQTF
+35 VHSLSNPQTF
-45 LSSEAIARRKQF
+45 LSTETIARRKQF

-95 IKTTD
+95 IKTSD

-114 KRSPI
+114 KRFPI
-119 ANRPSTINEEK
+119 ANRPHTNSEEK
-130 FIETVTETN
+130 FIETITETN
-139 VSQTI
+139 LTQTV

-150 TLNYGN
+150 TLNDGN
-156 SSKQVNIHE
+156 SIKQVNIHE

-171 KGFQGKGI
+171 KGFQGNGI

-215 NPSVNE
+215 NASVNE

-231 VLAANLP
+231 ILAANLP
-238 GTFVGTAPAASYYLF
+238 GAFVGTAPASSYYLF
-253 RTEDVATEFPVEE
+253 RTEDVASEFPVEE

-278 IGVQMISS
+278 IGVQLISS

-296 RFNYTYADLNGKKT
+296 SFNYTYADMNGKKT

-318 ATNKGMIV
+318 ASNKGMIV
-326 MNSAGNSGNSAWK
+326 MNSAGNSGSSAWK
-339 YLLAPSDAVDV
+339 YLIAPADGVDV
-350 LAVGAVNNLKQ
+350 LAVGAVNSLKQ
-361 VAPFSSFG
+361 IAPFSSFG

-397 QANGTSF
+397 QGNGTSF

-410 GLIACLWQA
+410 GLVACLWQA
-419 FPEFSNKE
+419 FPECSNKE
-427 IIETVR
+427 IIAAVR
-433 KSSDRYNNPDA
+433 KSGDRYSNPDV

-450 PNMRLAYGMLE
+450 PNMRLAYEMLE
-461 RESNIRKAKGLL
+461 KERNSIKAKGIL
-473 KADRLKV
+473 KADRLRI
-480 YPNPITNEFTIV
+480 YPNPMTDQFTIV

-500 LLVQLLSIEGKLIR
+500 LSVQLLSMDGKMIR
-514 NLSYDVLENEYYFFN
+514 NLSFDVLENEYYFFN
-529 VNGLGS
+529 VNGLGI
-535 QASGQYILSYK
+535 QGSGQYILSYK
-546 DGAGAGTLRIMK
+546 DGIGAGTLRIMK

>member
-20 QFSRHIIELTDKKGT
+20 QFTRHIIELTDKKGT

-139 VSQTI
+139 VSQTT

-215 NPSVNE
+215 NASVNE

-238 GTFVGTAPAASYYLF
+238 GAFVGTAPAASYYLF

-339 YLLAPSDAVDV
+339 YLLAPADAVDV

-461 RESNIRKAKGLL
+461 KENNIRKAKVLL
-473 KADRLKV
+473 KVDRLKV
-480 YPNPITNEFTIV
+480 YPNPMTDEFTIV

-546 DGAGAGTLRIMK
+546 DGVGAGTLRIMK

>member
-1 MKAIILTLVLQGI
+1 MKAIILTILLQGI
-14 LCIGQA
+14 FTIGHA
-20 QFSRHIIELTDKKGT
+20 QYTRHIIELIDKKGS
-35 IHALSNPQTF
+35 IHTLSNPQTF
-45 LSSEAIARRKQF
+45 LSPETIARRKQF

-63 TDLPV
+63 SDLPV
-68 SKVYLDSIA
+68 SKVYLDSIS

-84 LNSSKWLNQVL
+84 INTSKWLNQVL
-95 IKTTD
+95 IKTSD

-119 ANRPSTINEEK
+119 ANRPSSINQEK

-144 ASTKAT
+144 AATKAT

-156 SSKQVNIHE
+156 SIKQVNIHE

-171 KGFQGKGI
+171 KGFQGNGI

-215 NPSVNE
+215 NASVNE

-238 GTFVGTAPAASYYLF
+238 GAFVGTAPAASYYLF
-253 RTEDVATEFPVEE
+253 RTEDAATEFPVEE

-296 RFNYTYADLNGKKT
+296 RFNYTYADMNGKKT

-318 ATNKGMIV
+318 ASNKGMIV
-326 MNSAGNSGNSAWK
+326 MNSAGNSGSTAWK
-339 YLLAPSDAVDV
+339 YLIAPADAVDV

-382 VGWNTFLISTNGTVA
+382 VGWNTFLINTNGNVA

-410 GLIACLWQA
+410 GLVACLWQA

-461 RESNIRKAKGLL
+461 KESNIRKAKGIL

-480 YPNPITNEFTIV
+480 YPNPITDDFTIV
-492 YNGKTNGK
+492 YNGKNNGK
-500 LLVQLLSIEGKLIR
+500 LSLQLLSIEGKMIR

-529 VNGLGS
+529 VNGLG
-535 QASGQYILSYK
+535 ALAPGQYILSYQ
-546 DGAGAGTLRIMK
+546 DSVGAGSLRIMK

>member
-20 QFSRHIIELTDKKGT
+20 QFTRHIIELTDKKGT

-57 NIAIDS
+57 NISIDS

-114 KRSPI
+114 KTSPI

-144 ASTKAT
+144 ALTKAT

-326 MNSAGNSGNSAWK
+326 MNSAGNSGNSSWK
-339 YLLAPSDAVDV
+339 YILAPSDAVDV

-461 RESNIRKAKGLL
+461 RESNIKKAKGLL

-480 YPNPITNEFTIV
+480 YPNPMTDEFTIV

-546 DGAGAGTLRIMK
+546 DGEGAGTLRIMK

>member
-1 MKAIILTLVLQGI
+1 MKAIFLAILLQGMI
-14 LCIGQA
+14 TIGQA
-20 QFSRHIIELTDKKGT
+20 QYTRHMIELTDKKGT
-35 IHALSNPQTF
+35 VHSLSNPQTF
-45 LSSEAIARRKQF
+45 LSTETIARRKQF

-95 IKTTD
+95 IKTAD
-100 QAALNKISQFPFVK
+100 QAALNKISQFAFVK
-114 KRSPI
+114 KRFPI
-119 ANRPSTINEEK
+119 ANRPSATNEVK
-130 FIETVTETN
+130 FIETTTETN
-139 VSQTI
+139 VTQTV

-150 TLNYGN
+150 TLQY
-156 SSKQVNIHE
+156 HE

-194 AAFDSLKINGQ
+194 AAFDSLKVNGQ

-215 NPSVNE
+215 NASVNE
-221 DDAHGMQCLS
+221 DDAHGMHCLS
-231 VLAANLP
+231 ILAANLP
-238 GTFVGTAPAASYYLF
+238 GAFVGTAPASSYYLF
-253 RTEDVATEFPVEE
+253 RTEDVASEFPVEE

-278 IGVQMISS
+278 IGVQLISS

-296 RFNYTYADLNGKKT
+296 SFNYTYADMNGKKT
-310 MITRGATM
+310 MVTRGAAM
-318 ATNKGMIV
+318 ASNKGMIV
-326 MNSAGNSGNSAWK
+326 MNSAGNSGSSAWK
-339 YLLAPSDAVDV
+339 YLIAPADGVDV
-350 LAVGAVNNLKQ
+350 LAVGAVNSLKQ
-361 VAPFSSFG
+361 IAPFSSFG

-382 VGWNTFLISTNGTVA
+382 VGWNTFLISANGTVA

-410 GLIACLWQA
+410 GLVACLWQA
-419 FPEFSNKE
+419 FPECSNKE
-427 IIETVR
+427 IIATVR
-433 KSSDRYNNPDA
+433 KSGDRYSNPDA

-450 PNMRLAYGMLE
+450 PNMRVAYEMLE
-461 RESNIRKAKGLL
+461 KERNIRNAKTIL
-473 KADRLKV
+473 KTDRLKI
-480 YPNPITNEFTIV
+480 YPNPMTDQFTIV
-492 YNGKTNGK
+492 YNGKSNGK

-529 VNGLGS
+529 VNGLGP
-535 QASGQYILSYK
+535 QASGQYILSFQ
-546 DGAGAGTLRIMK
+546 DSVGAGTIRIMK